1 MSDEE
6 KARLIDVEW
15 SKALLK
21 DSAGNGKLYM
31 AEIRIFAHNRTGLLV
46 DITKIF
52 TERRIDVRSVAS
64 RMSKSDTVTIMYEF
78 QVPGKEA
85 LADLIGKIR
94 QVESVID
101 IIRTAG

>member
-21 DSAGNGKLYM
+21 DSGGNSKLYM

-64 RMSKSDTVTIMYEF
+64 RMSKSDTVTITYEF

-101 IIRTAG
+101 VRRTAG